1 MVGRYLLI
9 NIVRISRVSYIV
21 LLLTICITFF
31 EASFTLFVKCRR
43 EEGRAVDR
51 PGRMDWRLL
60 QIVANGAADGVQGP
74 AVPGAV
80 DDVDRRSLPPEEDES
95 EISLRGRA
103 LV

>member
-51 PGRMDWRLL
+51 PGRT
-60 QIVANGAADGVQGP
+60 GVQDIDKTLLG
-74 AVPGAV
+74 
-80 DDVDRRSLPPEEDES
+80 S
-95 EISLRGRA
+95 IWMC
-103 LV
+103 